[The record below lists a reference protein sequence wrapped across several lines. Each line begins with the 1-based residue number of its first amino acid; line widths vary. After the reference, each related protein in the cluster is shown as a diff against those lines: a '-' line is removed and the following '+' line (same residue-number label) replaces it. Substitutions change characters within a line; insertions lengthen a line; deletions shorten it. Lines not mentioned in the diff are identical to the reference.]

1 MNIIDINTIEPV
13 LNTQE
18 IVGKKFFTRD
28 ELEAVLITIKQ
39 GGHLKSHKTPV
50 DVLFLVI
57 KGKAQIEIGDETV
70 TLERL
75 QSIISPKN
83 IPHSVKNSGDEDME
97 ILVLKTPKP

>member
-28 ELEAVLITIKQ
+28 ELEAVHIMIKP

-57 KGKAQIEIGDETV
+57 QGKAQIEIGDETI

-75 QSIISPKN
+75 QSVVSPKN
-83 IPHSVKNSGDEDME
+83 IPHSVKNPGNEEMQ